1 MVQCTQILLVYMLQ
15 KAMVRRLQI
24 LHHQIVLIGHS
35 HIVLMAEIHGPQYHL
50 IRFKQKVITECC
62 LKQQMGQ

>member
-15 KAMVRRLQI
+15 KAMDRRLQI

-35 HIVLMAEIHGPQYHL
+35 RIVLMAEIHGLQYHL
-50 IRFKQKVITECC
+50 IRFKLRVITECC
-62 LKQQMGQ
+62 LEQQTEQ